1 MYPSFPRSLSPCLT
15 TQRRALPP
23 VEVNDPRL
31 ARWSRHAPSHVVSAT
46 HPDEWCAWCGVT
58 RRALLALGEELARA
72 VPLDQRVAEAQA
84 TEDEHDFAVRDAT
97 C

>member
-1 MYPSFPRSLSPCLT
+1 MYTSFPRSLVPGT
-15 TQRRALPP
+15 TTVRRALPS
-23 VEVNDPRL
+23 VEVIDPRL
-31 ARWSRHAPSHVVSAT
+31 AWGTRHAPSHVVSAT

-58 RRALLALGEELARA
+58 RRALLALGEEIARA
-72 VPLDQRVAEAQA
+72 APLDQRVAEAQA